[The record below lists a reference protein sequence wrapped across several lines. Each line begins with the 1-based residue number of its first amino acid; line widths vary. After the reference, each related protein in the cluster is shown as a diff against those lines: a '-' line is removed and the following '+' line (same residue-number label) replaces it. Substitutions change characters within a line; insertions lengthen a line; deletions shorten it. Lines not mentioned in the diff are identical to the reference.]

1 MSVTLPG
8 IGLPIPTQ
16 EEQRA
21 STFRSDAAR
30 IDMLDK
36 LRNATP
42 AQIDTWVENQVT
54 NLASAKVVLAMLIK
68 ILATVVKE

>member
-8 IGLPIPTQ
+8 IGLPLPTP